1 MSALMRDVLAGY
13 AYRVLFDGEPAAGFS
28 DCSGLEGRQVN
39 LHVGVLVT
47 HDFFDW
53 VMQHA
58 SPHAL
63 RLLRLSETGQVLH
76 AWDLRASRV
85 SKVTATTFTGN
96 GFPFRVEALELLV
109 EAVEPAEN
117 P

>member
-13 AYRVLFDGEPAAGFS
+13 AYQILFDGEPAAAFS
-28 DCSGLEGRQVN
+28 DCSGLESRQIS
-39 LHVGVLVT
+39 LHVGVIVT
-47 HDFFDW
+47 HAFFDW

-58 SPHAL
+58 SPHTL
-63 RLLRLSETGQVLH
+63 RLLRLDETGQVLH
-76 AWDLRASRV
+76 IWELQAARV

-96 GFPFRVEALELLV
+96 AFPFRVEALELSV
-109 EAVEPAEN
+109 ETVRPVQD